1 MTTDEFP
8 HTIRGRII
16 ELAKIVGAVSIIL
29 SAGAGVW
36 AWTFGPV
43 AEFFDRLDQLVED
56 VAQLQEDVARAN
68 GDDRVIRQP
77 AGLSYIREPVKQGDP
92 VVMILVASR
101 TKLGASCR
109 LTEWVPI
116 FTDEQNIPTPGRRA
130 RAGPIA
136 RQIDRDLQTLRIEMV
151 PPAELRPGRVS
162 VYLTL
167 TYSCPSP
174 DGTAVVQD
182 RTDALPYLLIE
193 RQQGR

>member
-16 ELAKIVGAVSIIL
+16 ELSKVLSAFAVIL
-29 SAGAGVW
+29 SAGGVIW
-36 AWTFGPV
+36 GWFGPIS
-43 AEFFDRLDQLVED
+43 EFFDRLDQLVED

-77 AGLSYIREPVKQGDP
+77 AGLSYIREPVRQGDP

-109 LTEWVPI
+109 LTDWVPI

-130 RAGPIA
+130 RSGPIA

-151 PPAELRPGRVS
+151 PPDELRPGRVS

-174 DGTAVVQD
+174 DGPAVVQD

-193 RQQGR
+193 RNDR